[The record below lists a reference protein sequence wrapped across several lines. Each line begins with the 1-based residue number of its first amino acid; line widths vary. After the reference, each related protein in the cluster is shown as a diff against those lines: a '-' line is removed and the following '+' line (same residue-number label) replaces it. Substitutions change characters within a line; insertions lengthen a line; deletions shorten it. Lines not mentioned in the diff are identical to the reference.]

1 MNLKGLGIAALVG
14 ASVIGL
20 GAPRAHAQVSDD
32 TLKVQKPF
40 TVKVGAF
47 FPSDGD
53 VRDAV
58 GNTFLNLGVSY
69 DFAKT
74 QAVNPTV
81 FGVYV
86 DYFAKSDDGIR
97 LNVFAIGPQAK
108 FYFSP
113 ATEAQKFYGGV
124 GVGYYS
130 VNARGGGASETKG
143 RIGGKLMLGYE
154 FAGGV
159 LAEADYNFIGDVEGV
174 NSSGAGLRLGYRF

>member
-1 MNLKGLGIAALVG
+1 MKLKNFGIAALVA
-14 ASVIGL
+14 ASVAGF
-20 GAPRAHAQVSDD
+20 GAQNARAQVSDD

-40 TVKVGAF
+40 TIKLGAF

-58 GNTFLNLGVSY
+58 GETFFSAGISY

-81 FGVYV
+81 FGAYV
-86 DYFAKSDDGIR
+86 DYFGKSDNGIR

-113 ATEAQKFYGGV
+113 ATAPSKFYGGV

-130 VNARGGGASETKG
+130 INARGGGASETKG

-154 FAGGV
+154 FQGGF
-159 LAEADYNFIGDVEGV
+159 LAEADYNFISEVQGV
-174 NSSGAGLRLGYRF
+174 NPSGAGLRLGYRF